1 MSSKKNVPRG
11 SFQVQRERLASL
23 IKALKS
29 AKGEITYEGIKYDLQ
44 GKSPVLNY
52 KTFIL
57 QATDMS
63 EGEFYKY
70 FHPDI
75 ENNSSYSSSG
85 KTFKEPGNVIHTIR
99 PYLTIDGDRRSQKN
113 SLIVKGSLGVKNHK
127 PEKPKLRE
135 VQSLGGPVA
144 VFSNKKHEPENI
156 GQYYYQFIVSLQTGL
171 VELFSN
177 STDTLNEFS
186 KNRFFGKY
194 IKAFYR
200 NEDSEYKIEES
211 TLSVIGPI
219 VGKYIEVLD
228 TAPTEDTIH
237 SICIGLDFSDNSKER
252 LDYLRNFVLGDENL
266 KISDLPI
273 EELLDYRYELVWNAE
288 RESLDYKNWSNE
300 LKALLLIINIEEFN
314 FFKLIF
320 SLAGYL
326 LNQTKF
332 IIESSSDGIS
342 PNNLFND
349 YSLEKLL
356 ICLDK
361 FQIDDLKK
369 VFNNNFVN
377 LISQPIHRHSV
388 EQRSKLESHKNRV
401 KKYIKNLLYAMY
413 LEKIVT
419 DHDNLENNIN
429 GLSEVLSHLK
439 NNT

>member
-23 IKALKS
+23 INALKS

-44 GKSPVLNY
+44 GKSPALNY

-63 EGEFYKY
+63 EGEYYKY

-85 KTFKEPGNVIHTIR
+85 KAFKEPGKVIHTIR
-99 PYLTIDGDRRSQKN
+99 PYLTIDGDRRSKNN
-113 SLIVKGSLGVKNHK
+113 SLIENGSLGVKNHK
-127 PEKPKLRE
+127 PEKPKLGE

-156 GQYYYQFIVSLQTGL
+156 GQYYYQFIASLQSGL
-171 VELFSN
+171 GGIFSN

-186 KNRFFGKY
+186 NNGNFGKY
-194 IKAFYR
+194 IKAFYS
-200 NEDSEYKIEES
+200 NEESVYKIDES

-219 VGKYIEVLD
+219 IGKYIEVLD
-228 TAPTEDTIH
+228 TAPTEDIIH
-237 SICIGLDFSDNSKER
+237 SICIGLDLSENTKER

-273 EELLDYRYELVWNAE
+273 EEQIDYRYELLWNEE
-288 RESLDYKNWSNE
+288 RESLDYKKWPVE
-300 LKALLLIINIEEFN
+300 LKALLLIVNIEEYYFGV
-314 FFKLIF
+314 LIH
-320 SLAGYL
+320 SLSTYL
-326 LNQTKF
+326 LDETRF

-349 YSLEKLL
+349 FDFGKLF
-356 ICLDK
+356 ICLDEY
-361 FQIDDLKK
+361 QIDDLNK

-377 LISQPIHRHSV
+377 LISQPIHRHPE
-388 EQRSKLESHKNRV
+388 EQRAKLESHQNRV
-401 KKYIKNLLYAMY
+401 KKYIIKLLYAMY
-413 LEKIVT
+413 SRKIAT
-419 DHDNLENNIN
+419 DLANSENNIN
-429 GLSEVLSHLK
+429 DLSEVLSQFK
-439 NNT
+439 KDT